1 MHPSPITQGHNIP
14 VFLYKCLIVYL
25 IKELIYFLHNTIQGG
40 VYMKKDLIEL
50 VFIIDRSD
58 SMDGLVNILLLQS
71 NAHAQIEP
79 RLRSV
84 SPRLN

>member
-1 MHPSPITQGHNIP
+1 MSLWVNVCPYIPLRRLYILKVIQYKKDFNI
-14 VFLYKCLIVYL
+14 
-25 IKELIYFLHNTIQGG
+25 
-40 VYMKKDLIEL
+40 KKDLIEL
-50 VFIIDRSD
+50 VFIIDRSG
-58 SMDGLVNILLLQS
+58 SMDGLVNILLSQS